1 MKIETLSKVLATHP
15 FLQGLAEEH
24 IEFLT
29 GCASNLRFEAGDFL
43 ARCGDPTEH
52 TYLLRSG
59 RVALEVFVP
68 GKGPQ
73 RVQTVGENE
82 ALGWS
87 WLFPPYEWHFDARAL
102 DTTLVL
108 AFDGACLRR
117 KLEEDHHLGYEM
129 LKRLIRAA
137 HQRLERTRLQMLD
150 VYEKGGAGR
159 RGDRP

>member
-1 MKIETLSKVLATHP
+1 MKIETLSQVLKTHP
-15 FLQGLAEEH
+15 FLAGMDAEH

-29 GCASNLRFEAGDFL
+29 GCASNMRFEAGEFL
-43 ARCGDPTEH
+43 ARSGDATEH

-68 GKGPQ
+68 GKGAT
-73 RVQTVGENE
+73 RVQTIEGGE

-102 DTTLVL
+102 ESTRVL
-108 AFDGACLRR
+108 AFDGACLRK
-117 KLEEDHHLGYEM
+117 KLEADHHLGYEF

-150 VYEKGGAGR
+150 VYGGEDAS
-159 RGDRP
+159 